1 MSQAQSGIL
10 PEHCRFG
17 IFIEANTKGDLPA
30 IRRGC
35 QVFLA
40 ALKKLQTQFPAD
52 QLSATV
58 AFGHDLWRQLGS
70 QSSAPELKNFRELGR
85 GLAPATQYDLLIHIH
100 SQRHDINFSLAQ
112 AAVAAFADA
121 VEIQGE
127 THGFRWTEERDLSG
141 FIDGTENPEGD
152 ERPDVALIADGE
164 DAGGSYILTQRWAH
178 SLNKWTRFSEE
189 QQEKMIGRTKADST
203 ELDENVRNVTSHV
216 SRVVIEEEGEEL
228 SILRQSLPYGT
239 ASGEHGLF
247 FIAYCGRLH
256 NIEQQ
261 LLSMFGETDG
271 KFDDLL
277 RFSKPKTGAYYYA
290 PSLAQLSAL

>member
-1 MSQAQSGIL
+1 MAQAQSGIL

-17 IFIEANTKGDLPA
+17 IFIEATTKGDKSA
-30 IRRGC
+30 IRTGC

-40 ALKKLQTQFPAD
+40 ALKKLQTQFPSD
-52 QLSATV
+52 QPGATV
-58 AFGHDLWRQLGS
+58 AFGHDVWRELS
-70 QSSAPELKNFRELGR
+70 STSSAPELKNFRELGR
-85 GLAPATQYDLLIHIH
+85 GLAPATQCDLLIHIH

-112 AAVAAFADA
+112 AAVTAFSDA

-127 THGFRWTEERDLSG
+127 THGFRWTEDRDLSG
-141 FIDGTENPEGD
+141 FIDGTENPAGE
-152 ERPDVALIADGE
+152 ERPDVALIPEGE
-164 DAGGSYILTQRWAH
+164 DEGGSYVLTQRWAH
-178 SLNKWTRFSEE
+178 SLNKWTRFTQE

-203 ELDENVRNVTSHV
+203 ELDEEVRNVTSHV

-228 SILRQSLPYGT
+228 AILRQSLPYGT

-247 FIAYCGRLH
+247 FIAYCARLH

-261 LLSMFGETDG
+261 LLNMFGETDG
-271 KFDDLL
+271 KVDDLL

-290 PSLAQLSAL
+290 PSLEQLKAL